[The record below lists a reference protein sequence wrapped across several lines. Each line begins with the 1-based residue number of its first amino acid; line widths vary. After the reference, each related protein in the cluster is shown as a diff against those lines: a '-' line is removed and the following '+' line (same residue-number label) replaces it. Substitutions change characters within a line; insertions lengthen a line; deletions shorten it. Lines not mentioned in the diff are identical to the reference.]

1 MTTYSQTR
9 NATPARTDARSVP
22 RKKINV
28 QKWAV
33 YLFMVLASLASVVP
47 FIWMLITSLKTQAES
62 IQIPLQMLPS
72 HPGFAAYGRIL
83 HEIPF
88 TGFYLNSILS
98 TFFTVTL
105 QMIIAT
111 MAAYSFARLHFRGRN
126 VVFVLCISILM
137 VPGQAF
143 LIPQFLVVQKLG
155 LLNTLTGLI
164 LPGIFSIYATFLLR
178 QFFMAVPKEMEEA
191 ALMDGYNHFTIFW
204 RIMLPLIRPGIVACI
219 IINGLWSWNNL
230 MWPLIVNTSSNKLT
244 LPVGLASLSSR
255 AGEEY
260 PMLMAGALMAIIPM
274 LMLFIIFQRYF
285 IQGIAS
291 SGVKS

>member
-1 MTTYSQTR
+1 MTIDSATTDLR
-9 NATPARTDARSVP
+9 ENAQVRP
-22 RKKINV
+22 RKKIDS
-28 QKWAV
+28 QKALV
-33 YLFMVLASLASVVP
+33 YLFMLLASVASVTP

-62 IQIPLQMLPS
+62 IQIPLQLLPA

-88 TGFYLNSILS
+88 TTFYLNSILA

-105 QMIIAT
+105 QMVIAT

-126 VVFVLCISILM
+126 IVFMLCISILM

-143 LIPQFLVVQKLG
+143 LIPQFLAVQRLG
-155 LLNTLTGLI
+155 LLNTLSGLI

-178 QFFMAVPKEMEEA
+178 QFFMAVPREMEEA

-204 RIMLPLIRPGIVACI
+204 RIMLPLIRPGIIACI

-274 LMLFIIFQRYF
+274 LMLFIVFQRYF
-285 IQGIAS
+285 IQGIAGV
-291 SGVKS
+291 GVKS

>member
-1 MTTYSQTR
+1 MTIYSP
-9 NATPARTDARSVP
+9 ATTNRPAPGVMP
-22 RKKINV
+22 RRKADM
-28 QKWAV
+28 QKGLV
-33 YLFMVLASLASVVP
+33 YLFMLLASLASITP

-62 IQIPLQMLPS
+62 IQIPLQLLPA
-72 HPGFAAYGRIL
+72 HPAFTAYGRIL

-88 TGFYLNSILS
+88 TTFYLNSILA

-105 QMIIAT
+105 QMVIAT

-143 LIPQFLVVQKLG
+143 LIPQFLAVQKLG

-164 LPGIFSIYATFLLR
+164 LPGVFSIYATFLLR

-204 RIMLPLIRPGIVACI
+204 RIMLPLIRPGIIACI

-230 MWPLIVNTSSNKLT
+230 MWPLIVNTSSSKLT

-274 LMLFIIFQRYF
+274 LMLFIVFQRYF
-285 IQGIAS
+285 IQGIAGA
-291 SGVKS
+291 GVKS

>member
-1 MTTYSQTR
+1 MTIDSATTDLRAPSQVR
-9 NATPARTDARSVP
+9 P
-22 RKKINV
+22 RKKIDS
-28 QKWAV
+28 QKALV
-33 YLFMVLASLASVVP
+33 YLFMLLAGVASVTP
-47 FIWMLITSLKTQAES
+47 FVWMLITSLKTQAES
-62 IQIPLQMLPS
+62 IQIPLQLLPA

-88 TGFYLNSILS
+88 TTFYLNSIFA

-105 QMIIAT
+105 QMVIAT

-126 VVFVLCISILM
+126 IVFMLCISILM

-143 LIPQFLVVQKLG
+143 LIPQFLAVQRLG
-155 LLNTLTGLI
+155 LLNTLSGLI

-178 QFFMAVPKEMEEA
+178 QFFMAVPREMEEA

-204 RIMLPLIRPGIVACI
+204 RIMLPLIRPGIIACI

-230 MWPLIVNTSSNKLT
+230 MWPLIVNTSSSKLT

-274 LMLFIIFQRYF
+274 LMLFIVFQRYF
-285 IQGIAS
+285 IQGIAGV
-291 SGVKS
+291 GVKS